1 MTRLLALSAL
11 LFGCATPTQPPS
23 AQHLVDLLNGDGVE
37 ILDSPV
43 QTASPRALW
52 RFDAP
57 ASDDDPLGGWMD
69 GGGVAQLEV
78 HDGLLTGE
86 TTSESPI
93 VYVEWDDELA
103 LRDRLHAVD
112 IELQV
117 SDGANLEVEFRGDG
131 ELNLDGVRADETWAL
146 STPLLPGNELRTY
159 RLSATDNR
167 PSSAIRRVFLSP
179 SDAVGA
185 RFEIR
190 SVRLVF
196 DREHLAETP
205 SGVSWRGLSDVFH
218 ETIVSKAPETIRIPL
233 TLPARPWLDLSIGT
247 MDGTP
252 ATFRVGGQVR
262 DSNDTLLLLQRTVT
276 TPDRWERV
284 PVDLTPLA
292 GRDVTLSLEL
302 EAADAG
308 VIGLWGSPVVRDR
321 APSEAG
327 VPATPQGVIVIMAD
341 TIRPDHLGAYG
352 YPRDTTPVLGR
363 LAGGGTRF
371 DDTVAQATWTK
382 VSTPSILTSLY
393 PLTHGV
399 KDVPDRLPSS
409 ATTLAEIYRA
419 AGHATVSFSSV
430 TFSGAATNLH
440 QGFEELHE
448 AASRTGLNRGKS
460 ARGFV
465 DRLLPWLDVHRDVP
479 FFVFLHVFDPHS
491 PFEPRP
497 PYNTMWADP
506 AERAAHAERVSEVRQ
521 QIDSPFLRGQV
532 MPSQADLDASEIDVE
547 AFLSYRK
554 AWYDG
559 SIRGMDTEVGRLL
572 ARLEALGLTDRV
584 VVAVVGDHGEEFLE
598 HGSSWHGQSVY
609 GELTQVP
616 LILWAPGRIPS
627 GRTVGET
634 VRTIDLMP
642 TLLELSGL
650 PLPETLQGQSLLPLL
665 APGDGMEQPGWIHR
679 PAVAEEHVRT
689 EAGTD
694 DRHASYALVLDGWRL
709 IHNVTRDE
717 DAPEY
722 ELYDH
727 GRDPLNLSDV
737 ATDHPEVVDRLAA
750 DLERWRRR
758 AEAARL
764 PADAELADTLSA
776 DELDRLRSLG
786 YLR

>member
-93 VYVEWDDELA
+93 VHVEWDDELA

-112 IELQV
+112 IELQI

-131 ELNLDGVRADETWAL
+131 ELNLDSVRADETWAL

-179 SDAVGA
+179 SAAIGA

-218 ETIVSKAPETIRIPL
+218 ETVVSKAPETIRIPL

-308 VIGLWGSPVVRDR
+308 VIGLWGAPVVRDR
-321 APSEAG
+321 APSKAG
-327 VPATPQGVIVIMAD
+327 VPATPQGVIVIMAAP
-341 TIRPDHLGAYG
+341 IRPDHLGAYG

-399 KDVPDRLPSS
+399 KDVPDRLPRS
-409 ATTLAEIYRA
+409 APTLAEIYRA

-479 FFVFLHVFDPHS
+479 FFVFLHLFDPHS

-497 PYNTMWADP
+497 PYNTMWANP

-616 LILWAPGRIPS
+616 LILWAPGRIPA
-627 GRTVGET
+627 GRQVSDT

-717 DAPEY
+717 DEPEY

>member
-78 HDGLLTGE
+78 HNGLLTGE

-93 VYVEWDDELA
+93 VHVEWDDELA

-112 IELQV
+112 IELQI
-117 SDGANLEVEFRGDG
+117 SDGANLEIEFRGDG

-185 RFEIR
+185 RFAIR

-363 LAGGGTRF
+363 LADGGTRF

-479 FFVFLHVFDPHS
+479 FFVFLHLFDPHS

-616 LILWAPGRIPS
+616 LILWAPGRIPA
-627 GRTVGET
+627 GRQVSDT

-717 DAPEY
+717 DEPEY